1 MDSCYSTW
9 LATSHNVSTR
19 CLCTWTAENS
29 KAKLHTQGH
38 PELSSTAGR
47 WFCHSLFSPHRS
59 SPSLFSSFLPTVSL
73 HALSRC
79 VHPSLHLK
87 NLKVEVISLHPHHL
101 DPHTSPVIHPL
112 PHQEG
117 SFFLL
122 TAHSTTH
129 LDLILFHQPWASF
142 PCCSFTLLHRQ
153 LLSTCS
159 FLSFYK
165 ETDFWNSEQ
174 QFLDPGFFVFLFCSL
189 DSCLED

>member
-101 DPHTSPVIHPL
+101 DPPHLSCDSSPAIRKDLSSYSQLTPQHTLISSSSINPG
-112 PHQEG
+112 PHFLVVL
-117 SFFLL
+117 SLSSIANFFLL
-122 TAHSTTH
+122 VPFCHSIKRQISEI
-129 LDLILFHQPWASF
+129 LNSNSLILGS
-142 PCCSFTLLHRQ
+142 LY
-153 LLSTCS
+153 
-159 FLSFYK
+159 FY
-165 ETDFWNSEQ
+165 FA
-174 QFLDPGFFVFLFCSL
+174 V
-189 DSCLED
+189 